1 LQRHPFVTGYRLFR
15 RAIANAVGHKL
26 PTQPAAV
33 GIVAFGLLRTTI
45 DARRPAT

>member
-1 LQRHPFVTGYRLFR
+1 VYRLSR
-15 RAIANAVGHKL
+15 HAITNALRHKL
-26 PTQPAAV
+26 PTQLAAV